1 MNSFVSRSHPV
12 ASGRSRLRP
21 LMALAAALLTAWAP
35 ALADG
40 WTAHKAK
47 GALPSAR
54 SAPAVGALGKN
65 VYLFSG
71 VFDSITADP
80 HVCYNDLY
88 RFDTKSDQWKR
99 LTPSG
104 PVPPPR
110 AYAASASHPES
121 DRIFVFGGA
130 FYSSPFYA
138 DFSVYDDLWAYDAKR
153 NTWSQISANNAG
165 PSARSRP
172 AAWMVGD
179 NLYVFGGINAYFGTM
194 NDLWVYHLAS
204 NSWSEL
210 IPDGAAG
217 SPPSRHEAMS
227 GTRGQDGKLLI
238 YGGETVDESFSF
250 VTLNDTWAY
259 SLANNTWKNLTP
271 GAPFNVDPPR
281 NLAGA
286 GVLEGSLYIQGGD
299 MPGGDSGGSG
309 FAQNV
314 SNDLWR
320 FESGTWLEV
329 TRAGHEGPYLKR
341 HRGVEV
347 GNELFLFSGY
357 DFVDGAEVWNQTVY
371 SFKP

>member
-1 MNSFVSRSHPV
+1 MTTSSSI
-12 ASGRSRLRP
+12 SRP
-21 LMALAAALLTAWAP
+21 LDAVSPGLQRLKAFALAAALVCTS

-40 WTAHKAK
+40 WTTHKSK
-47 GALPSAR
+47 GAVPSAR
-54 SAPAVGALGKN
+54 SAPAVGALGKH

-88 RFDTKSDQWKR
+88 RFDTKSDQWRR
-99 LTPSG
+99 LTPIG
-104 PVPPPR
+104 PLPPAR
-110 AYAASASHPES
+110 AYAASASHPAS
-121 DRIFVFGGA
+121 DRVFVFGGA

-138 DFSVYDDLWAYDAKR
+138 DFSVYDDLWAYEAKR
-153 NTWSQISANNAG
+153 NRWSQINANNAG

-172 AAWMVGD
+172 AAWMVGN
-179 NLYVFGGINAYFGTM
+179 NLYIFGGINAYFGTM
-194 NDLWVYHLAS
+194 NDLWVYSLDS

-227 GTRGQDGKLLI
+227 GTRVQNGELLI
-238 YGGETVDESFSF
+238 YGGETVDETFTF

-259 SLANNTWKNLTP
+259 NLANNTWENLTP
-271 GAPFNVDPPR
+271 AAAFNIDPPR

-286 GVLEGSLYIQGGD
+286 GVLEGNLYIQGGD
-299 MPGGDSGGSG
+299 MPGGESGESG

-314 SNDLWR
+314 SSDLWK
-320 FESGTWLEV
+320 FEYGTWLEV
-329 TRAGHEGPYLKR
+329 TCPGESGPRLKR

-357 DFVDGAEVWNQTVY
+357 DFVNQTEVWNQTVY
-371 SFKP
+371 SYRP